1 MKINYIKVSNFCG
14 LRELDLNLVA
24 PVTIVAGRN
33 GSGKTSL
40 VEGIRMAIGGETGR
54 VKLKKD
60 YAQLVTDGAKKG
72 LISVQ
77 YNGGDSTLSFPSGSI
92 NKTGADGCVN
102 QDFMPFILN
111 QDMFINLNANE
122 RRSILFKLS
131 GCNLT
136 ADLLE
141 KKLIN
146 RGCNSE
152 KVAMILA
159 VIPCLSGGV
168 DAASKSAKDKVSE
181 SRGAWKAVTGE
192 TYGEVKAVDWKAP
205 EIDISHFGSFDDLQ
219 ANVITWQGHVD
230 RINQELGQH
239 NAAHAALGETNAR
252 ISLVHSR
259 ANSYARVKQ
268 KLEMD
273 KAELANWQG
282 KLNAVKNAVSAKAVM
297 PCPCCKTHLV
307 VGDGVLVETFASA
320 KPVDVDVSKLAEYQ
334 KAVDLYTGSV
344 ANDQRD
350 LTAAELAAE
359 EVKTLGNVQTV
370 EQVQNKISDAR
381 TALAHAQAQTKQF
394 TEKTNALQVIQ
405 SQVDAAATSTDKAAG
420 YHADVIEWMKIS
432 DALAPD
438 GIPAE
443 ILASALQPF
452 NDRLRESATATKW
465 MQVAIN
471 SDMQI
476 TANGRD
482 YELLCE
488 SEKWRVSAMLT
499 ESISHLS
506 GLKLIVLDRMD
517 VLDLPARA
525 ELMKWLNSLAASKA
539 IETAIVCGTLKAAPT
554 LPANFQSVWL
564 ENGAVSTTNSH
575 AT

>member
-1 MKINYIKVSNFCG
+1 MKINSIKVSNFCG
-14 LRELDLNLVA
+14 LRELDLTLVA

-40 VEGIRMAIGGETGR
+40 VEGIRMAIGGESGR

-60 YAQLVTDGAKKG
+60 YAQMVTDGAKKG
-72 LISVQ
+72 AFFVAFDGGESLLTLP
-77 YNGGDSTLSFPSGSI
+77 NGAVIAQGKDELKGSEFLPY
-92 NKTGADGCVN
+92 V
-102 QDFMPFILN
+102 LN

-122 RRSILFKLS
+122 RRTFLFKLS
-131 GCNLT
+131 GCKLT

-146 RGCNSE
+146 RGCKSE

-159 VIPCLSGGV
+159 VIPCLSGGI
-168 DAASKSAKDKVSE
+168 DAESKSAKDKAAE

-205 EIDISHFGSFDDLQ
+205 EIDISHLGSLDDLQ
-219 ANVITWQGHVD
+219 ANIITWQGHVD

-334 KAVDLYTGSV
+334 KAVDLYTSSV

-350 LTAAELAAE
+350 LTAVELAIE
-359 EVKTLGNVQTV
+359 EVKTIGDVQTV
-370 EQVQNKISDAR
+370 EQVQTKITDAR
-381 TALAHAQAQTKQF
+381 TALAHAQSEAKKFHDKAVT
-394 TEKTNALQVIQ
+394 LQLVQ
-405 SQVDAAATSTDKAAG
+405 HKANEAATATDNAAG

-452 NDRLRESATATKW
+452 NDRLRESATTTKW
-465 MQVAIN
+465 MQVAIDSN
-471 SDMQI
+471 MSI
-476 TANGRD
+476 TANGRE
-482 YELLCE
+482 YALLCE
-488 SEKWRVSAMLT
+488 SEKWRVSAMIA
-499 ESISHLS
+499 EAISFMS
-506 GLKLIVLDRMD
+506 GLKIIALDRMD
-517 VLDLPARA
+517 VIDIPSRA
-525 ELMKWLNSLAASKA
+525 ELMKWLNTLASSKA
-539 IETAIVCGTLKAAPT
+539 IDTAIVCATLKISPK
-554 LPANFQSVWL
+554 LPANFQSIWL
-564 ENGAVSTTNSH
+564 ENGVISTE
-575 AT
+575 AIAA